1 MQVRILE
8 PDDGSGWVKVADQDG
23 NSGLVPASYIQ
34 TQTAGSADTAERL
47 GSGER
52 GMFQLIIACLS
63 TLILLVVRAIY
74 PYIAQGLDELS
85 LQEGDIMELSSGPTG
100 GKKYGDGWWEGK

>member
-1 MQVRILE
+1 MYVVCCFTACGYQQRLKCCYLDGMKVRILE

-34 TQTAGSADTAERL
+34 TARSADTAERL

-52 GMFQLIIACLS
+52 GMF
-63 TLILLVVRAIY
+63 
-74 PYIAQGLDELS
+74 
-85 LQEGDIMELSSGPTG
+85 
-100 GKKYGDGWWEGK
+100 

>member
-1 MQVRILE
+1 MNVRILE

-34 TQTAGSADTAERL
+34 MAQDGSPDTKKQL

-52 GMFQLIIACLS
+52 GM
-63 TLILLVVRAIY
+63 
-74 PYIAQGLDELS
+74 
-85 LQEGDIMELSSGPTG
+85 LQIHD
-100 GKKYGDGWWEGK
+100 